1 MDPSRRDAGSH
12 GQIPHDMGLGCGVAH
27 RAAAHQEVPDVAP
40 GGQPH
45 AVLDPSDQG
54 RAGAAV
60 GSHHGAQHDGGV
72 KGRDWAIDRSGGHP
86 LTVILEIEESV
97 MDKRRNTD
105 VIVETLALKGKR
117 VIDVGCGDGGLVRAL
132 ARFGAHVLGVEC
144 SPRQLAKARAAAKV
158 ADEEIVDGV
167 GQALPVDDESADAV
181 VFFNSLHHIPIAF
194 QAKALAEAARVL
206 RPGGEVYVS
215 EPLPWGAFFE
225 AVRPIDDETWVRGAA
240 LSSVKGAW
248 VHGLEEASEFT
259 YLHPMVFKSYEA
271 FRDKI
276 VSANAER
283 EGKFEDLDAEMR
295 ERFARLAAP
304 AEDGGFAFEQPMRV
318 NLLRKE

>member
-1 MDPSRRDAGSH
+1 
-12 GQIPHDMGLGCGVAH
+12 
-27 RAAAHQEVPDVAP
+27 
-40 GGQPH
+40 
-45 AVLDPSDQG
+45 
-54 RAGAAV
+54 
-60 GSHHGAQHDGGV
+60 
-72 KGRDWAIDRSGGHP
+72 
-86 LTVILEIEESV
+86 

-105 VIVETLALKGKR
+105 VIVETLALEGKR
-117 VIDVGCGDGGLVRAL
+117 VIDVGCGDGGLVRVL

-144 SPRQLAKARAAAKV
+144 SPCQLAKARAGAQV
-158 ADEEIVDGV
+158 ADEEIVEGV
-167 GQALPVDDESADAV
+167 GQDLPADDQSADAV

-206 RPGGEVYVS
+206 KPGGEVYVS
-215 EPLPWGAFFE
+215 EPLPWGPFFE

-240 LSSVKGAW
+240 LASIKGAW

-259 YLHPMVFKSYEA
+259 YIHPMVLRDYEA

-283 EGKFEDLDAEMR
+283 EARFTELDGEMR
-295 ERFARLAAP
+295 ERFAHLAVP
-304 AEDGGFAFEQPMRV
+304 VEGGGFAFEQPMRV